1 MMGSRNNS
9 LALRAITL
17 AAVGAI
23 ALAASACV
31 SVPVAAPM
39 QFAVDDDRLRDN
51 KAERELEAAADAL
64 REDPDLHLL
73 IVGHADED
81 NTDEYNRELSHRRAE
96 HVRSRI
102 LALAPELDAR
112 IRVEARG
119 EWDASV
125 AGEHE
130 QAKARNRR
138 VELRFHYPRR
148 CEPSFDSEF
157 LACEWARLPPPT
169 LAPAPVVA
177 APELPEPPTP
187 PPPSPPRPR
196 RQLEFLGPFVF
207 VLGGYAIASSEYLR
221 QYVRWGVGAGY
232 LWGFDSDFRVALG
245 LEFDHLVDVGFLF
258 PESGACA
265 PFCEFVERSR
275 IRVTPELRIGGARGG
290 LWGWIRVSGG
300 LLMQHQEPRRRVDPG
315 DDPMIVSPQRW
326 DPGGVIGIGPGI
338 AVALTGHLFLLF
350 DGMATYA
357 RVPAADRGGAGF
369 DVAGGLGW
377 VF

>member
-1 MMGSRNNS
+1 MRPRHDSSTRRVAALS
-9 LALRAITL
+9 L
-17 AAVGAI
+17 

-31 SVPVAAPM
+31 SVPAAAPL

-51 KAERELEAAADAL
+51 KAERELEAAVEAL
-64 REDPDLHLL
+64 RDDPDLHVL

-81 NTDEYNRELSHRRAE
+81 NTDEYNRDLSRRRAA
-96 HVRSRI
+96 HVRSRM

-119 EWDASV
+119 EWDASEV
-125 AGEHE
+125 GDDE

-148 CEPSFDSEF
+148 CEPSFDSDF

-169 LAPAPVVA
+169 PPPPVVA
-177 APELPEPPTP
+177 APDTPSATTPPPPPTP
-187 PPPSPPRPR
+187 PRK
-196 RQLEFLGPFVF
+196 QQEFLGPFVF
-207 VLGGYAIASSEYLR
+207 ALGGYAIASSEYLR
-221 QYVRWGVGAGY
+221 QYGRWGVGAGY
-232 LWGFDSDFRVALG
+232 LWGFDSNLRVAVG

-258 PESGACA
+258 PQSGACA

-275 IRVTPELRIGGARGG
+275 MRVTPELRIGGARGG
-290 LWGWIRVSGG
+290 LWGWVRVSGG
-300 LLMQHQEPRRRVDPG
+300 LLMQHHEPLRASAGAGEDPI
-315 DDPMIVSPQRW
+315 IVAPQGW

-350 DGMATYA
+350 DGTVTYA
-357 RVPAADRGGAGF
+357 RVPAADRGGAGL
-369 DVAGGLGW
+369 DVAGGVGW